1 MRRLRPTAVLATAA
15 TTITIALVLFASLG
29 SDPGTAQPT
38 EVLGTSLSASAYRD
52 ANLPAKSEINLA
64 NMIVRTR
71 AAQRKWA
78 AEHTPAALRARA
90 ARRKA
95 AAQRRAAHDR
105 ALWIARSEAARQAG
119 LRRAAIAQ
127 QQAAARQAAAQ
138 AAAQQAQA
146 AAAAQQAAAQQQ
158 AAAAAAAAAAQHP
171 AVVGAPAGFHPGE
184 CGGAL
189 PTCCIMMRESGGN
202 PAAYNPSGAAGK
214 WQFMPGTWAGYGG
227 YASAAQAPEWVQD
240 ARAVQIWAGGAG
252 AGNWA
257 GDGCV

>member
-95 AAQRRAAHDR
+95 AAQRR
-105 ALWIARSEAARQAG
+105 S
-119 LRRAAIAQ
+119 
-127 QQAAARQAAAQ
+127 
-138 AAAQQAQA
+138 
-146 AAAAQQAAAQQQ
+146 
-158 AAAAAAAAAAQHP
+158 
-171 AVVGAPAGFHPGE
+171 PAG
-184 CGGAL
+184 
-189 PTCCIMMRESGGN
+189 SGRRR
-202 PAAYNPSGAAGK
+202 GAAGRSPAAGRCCRCCSCRSA
-214 WQFMPGTWAGYGG
+214 PGRRRRPRRLPPG
-227 YASAAQAPEWVQD
+227 
-240 ARAVQIWAGGAG
+240 
-252 AGNWA
+252 
-257 GDGCV
+257 